1 MEAGMQAF
9 CRAFLQRTY
18 HYDVITLLN
27 RFHICTIHFKFS
39 KIPGLSYCIKKY
51 YVIHSTYSRQHITP
65 KSSPQTQD
73 IQLLAPVYAISAPIV
88 SHTRSANGITEIKKQ
103 KCNSMQK
110 CVIKRLLKQFDFL
123 RGSVNR
129 Y

>member
-1 MEAGMQAF
+1 MLCHFLLQYNYTSLQVKSNQNMEAGMQAF

-65 KSSPQTQD
+65 KSSPQTQE

-88 SHTRSANGITEIKKQ
+88 SHTRSADGITEKTEVQ
-103 KCNSMQK
+103 
-110 CVIKRLLKQFDFL
+110 
-123 RGSVNR
+123 
-129 Y
+129 